1 MVGWVSTS
9 RFAVDSYSSFS
20 CILAELLAK
29 KPIFPGRSEID
40 QLELI
45 YKLCGTPNDENWPG
59 AKELSW
65 WATLKPA
72 KVFKRRVREIFKEYV
87 VRSMRYV

>member
-1 MVGWVSTS
+1 MV
-9 RFAVDSYSSFS
+9 RFLSSCS

-65 WATLKPA
+65 WSTLKPA
-72 KVFKRRVREIFKEYV
+72 RVFKRALYTCLKGRVSVCGHVGNV
-87 VRSMRYV
+87 VTYP